1 MKNDWLKDIHD
12 KMADYEVDA
21 PAGLWESISQAQT
34 QVDIYPVGRRRAS
47 LWPSFKRYCAAAA
60 MLALLFAIGYLVY
73 PGSDDASELLPQNDL
88 LTHADVEDSVSH
100 DSSDSND
107 YDLAEEQAV
116 STAVKELKA
125 PSVTAPQ
132 HVEAVYA
139 IDKDADGV
147 ADQQPVAN
155 SSSSNVTTEKDT
167 PVQRNQPDAKRRE
180 TYPKDYLALNRTNKN
195 SSSRLSVGL
204 FTSGSAGAS
213 QTGLAAVDMMTGI
226 GPDAAAWEDSP
237 LLGILLFN
245 KGTEVKTKTKHRLP
259 IRTGVSVAYSL
270 NDRLSIETGL
280 TYTFLS
286 SDMSE
291 GSDSHY
297 FKGEQRLHYVGIPL
311 GMKYKI
317 FSWRRFQIY
326 ASAGV
331 LGEKCVDG
339 KTKKKY
345 ILNNQIEKT
354 DTENLYKKPFQ
365 WSLNASAGLQFDITK
380 EVGLYAEPGLSY
392 YFDDHTAIQTIYKD
406 KPLNFNLHLGLRL
419 TLGK

>member
-21 PAGLWESISQAQT
+21 PAGLWENISQEQT
-34 QVDIYPVGRRRAS
+34 QVDENPVGRRRAL

-88 LTHADVEDSVSH
+88 LTHADVGDPVSY
-100 DSSDSND
+100 DSSDGNEN
-107 YDLAEEQAV
+107 DLAEELAV
-116 STAVKELKA
+116 SIAVKELKA
-125 PSVTAPQ
+125 PSVPASQPI
-132 HVEAVYA
+132 EAVTA
-139 IDKDADGV
+139 DKGADVV

-155 SSSSNVTTEKDT
+155 SSSSNLTAEKDMS
-167 PVQRNQPDAKRRE
+167 VQRNQLDAKRRE

-195 SSSRLSVGL
+195 SSGRLSVGL

-213 QTGLAAVDMMTGI
+213 QTGLAAVDMMTGV

-245 KGTEVKTKTKHRLP
+245 KGTEVKTKTKHHLP
-259 IRTGVSVAYSL
+259 VRTGVSVAYSL

-311 GMKYKI
+311 GLKYKI

-354 DTENLYKKPFQ
+354 DTEDLYKKPFQ
-365 WSLNASAGLQFDITK
+365 WSLNASAGLQFDLTN
-380 EVGLYAEPGLSY
+380 EVGLYVEPGLSY

-406 KPLNFNLHLGLRL
+406 KPLNFNLNLGLRL

>member
-34 QVDIYPVGRRRAS
+34 QVDVKPVGRRRAV
-47 LWPSFKRYCAAAA
+47 LWPSFKSYCAAAA

-73 PGSDDASELLPQNDL
+73 PGSDDASELLPQNNL

-100 DSSDSND
+100 DASDGNE
-107 YDLAEEQAV
+107 YDLAKEQAV
-116 STAVKELKA
+116 SIAVKELKA
-125 PSVTAPQ
+125 PSESASQ
-132 HVEAVYA
+132 SVEAVYA
-139 IDKDADGV
+139 ADKGSDAD
-147 ADQQPVAN
+147 QLPVAN
-155 SSSSNVTTEKDT
+155 LSSSNLTAEKDT
-167 PVQRNQPDAKRRE
+167 PVQRNQPHVKHRE
-180 TYPKDYLALNRTNKN
+180 TYSKDYLALNRTNKN
-195 SSSRLSVGL
+195 SSGRLSVGL

-213 QTGLAAVDMMTGI
+213 QTGLAAVDMMTGV

-245 KGTEVKTKTKHRLP
+245 KGTEVKTKTKHHLP
-259 IRTGVSVAYSL
+259 VRTGVSVAYSL

-291 GSDSHY
+291 GSDRHY
-297 FKGEQRLHYVGIPL
+297 FKGEQRLHYIGIPL
-311 GMKYKI
+311 GLKYKI

-354 DTENLYKKPFQ
+354 DTESLYKKPFQ
-365 WSLNASAGLQFDITK
+365 WSLNASAGLQFDLTK

-392 YFDDHTAIQTIYKD
+392 YFDDHTAIQSIYKD